1 MDMQNFLRPEAVESM
16 FVLYQVTGDSRYQE
30 WAWDIFQ
37 AFEKAAFIP
46 SGGYSSVLDVRVHG
60 HPTHKDRMESFYL
73 SETLKYLFLLFSD
86 NTPLPLDKW
95 VFNTQAHPLPI
106 TPLVM
111 Q

>member
-1 MDMQNFLRPEAVESM
+1 MQNFLRPEAVESL
-16 FVLYQVTGDSRYQE
+16 FVLYQVTGNSQYMD

-37 AFEKAAFIP
+37 AFEKVTFIP
-46 SGGYSSVLDVRVHG
+46 TGGYSSVLDVRVQG
-60 HPTHKDRMESFYL
+60 PPSYKDRMESFFL

-86 NTPLPLDKW
+86 NMPLPLDKW

-106 TPLVM
+106 